1 MARPIPLAWRQL
13 TFHRMKLISALAGV
27 MVAVMLMW
35 IQLGI
40 LASIYDSATVVHRSL
55 NADLVLIHP
64 HSDNLGKLKPLS
76 LRTIYR
82 FRGHPDVLEVGEMMV
97 SPVDLRNPETGR
109 QRSIMNYGVDPERN
123 WLLLPGVS
131 DSAALLRNKDTFL
144 YDRNSRPVF
153 GPLIELFQ
161 HGGPC
166 DVELNRRTMRLVGMT
181 ECASSFGQEGCIVTT
196 PVNFL
201 RLHPEHPPGEA
212 HAGLIRLR
220 PGADLPALRDHFQRE
235 MPDEVLILSRSEF
248 EAFELRFWKTNA
260 PVGFIFTMGT
270 VVGFF
275 IGFIVVYQI
284 LHTDVTNHLPQYA
297 TMKAI
302 GFTDNFLLRLVL
314 KQALYLSALGYVPG
328 SLLAIGFY
336 QVMRAGTGIPIKP
349 TLERGVFLL
358 VLTILMCF
366 LSGALATRKLRA
378 ADPADVF

>member
-1 MARPIPLAWRQL
+1 M
-13 TFHRMKLISALAGV
+13 
-27 MVAVMLMW
+27 
-35 IQLGI
+35 
-40 LASIYDSATVVHRSL
+40 
-55 NADLVLIHP
+55 
-64 HSDNLGKLKPLS
+64 
-76 LRTIYR
+76 
-82 FRGHPDVLEVGEMMV
+82 
-97 SPVDLRNPETGR
+97 
-109 QRSIMNYGVDPERN
+109 
-123 WLLLPGVS
+123 
-131 DSAALLRNKDTFL
+131 
-144 YDRNSRPVF
+144 
-153 GPLIELFQ
+153 
-161 HGGPC
+161 
-166 DVELNRRTMRLVGMT
+166 
-181 ECASSFGQEGCIVTT
+181 
-196 PVNFL
+196 
-201 RLHPEHPPGEA
+201 
-212 HAGLIRLR
+212 IRLR